1 MPPASRILG
10 QALVMAPR
18 IDPTLPLVWRSPTDV
33 QLGATSARVVLPRAG
48 ALELSLVTAL
58 RAGVSVPT
66 LITMGTGL
74 GATEAQVRELL
85 DTLEP
90 AFEREPDAGRAPG
103 AGRAP
108 RRGDASSA
116 GAQGMIPAAS
126 TRDRAFR
133 VGLDADGLVARH
145 LTANLEA
152 LGHEPILL
160 RDDGDDDAPLPDLV
174 VVAAAWVVA
183 PARHLPLLRRDLP
196 HLAIVFDDTGARVG
210 PLVEPGSGPC
220 LRCLDL
226 AKRDADSAWPVIA
239 AQLAGRPAASC
250 TARAALDVSALAVG
264 VIDDRL
270 ARGARRL
277 ADASLT
283 LERPGALPRRQR
295 HEPHPECGCRAP
307 AGIATAP
314 VRLGTRRS
322 HAPSSGRAGAV
333 PA

>member
-1 MPPASRILG
+1 
-10 QALVMAPR
+10 MAPR

-33 QLGATSARVVLPRAG
+33 QLGATSARVVLPHVG

-85 DTLEP
+85 VTLEP
-90 AFEREPDAGRAPG
+90 AFEREPDAGPAFGAARA
-103 AGRAP
+103 A
-108 RRGDASSA
+108 RRGDASA
-116 GAQGMIPAAS
+116 NAEPTVTTAAS
-126 TRDRAFR
+126 TRDRALR
-133 VGLDADGLVARH
+133 VALDADGVVARH

-152 LGHEPILL
+152 LGYEPIPLHA
-160 RDDGDDDAPLPDLV
+160 DDDDNGPPPDLA

-183 PARHLPLLRRDLP
+183 PSRHLPLLRRDLP

-226 AKRDADSAWPVIA
+226 ARRDADGAWPVIA

-250 TARAALDVSALAVG
+250 TARAALDVTALAVG

-270 ARGARRL
+270 ARGERRL

-314 VRLGTRRS
+314 VRLGARRS
-322 HAPSSGRAGAV
+322 HAPSSSRAGAV

>member
-1 MPPASRILG
+1 
-10 QALVMAPR
+10 MAPR

-48 ALELSLVTAL
+48 ALELGLVTAL
-58 RAGVSVPT
+58 RAGVSVST

-74 GATEAQVRELL
+74 GATEARVRELL
-85 DTLEP
+85 VTLEP
-90 AFEREPDAGRAPG
+90 AFEREPDADAGPAVGAARA
-103 AGRAP
+103 A
-108 RRGDASSA
+108 RRGDMPLGA
-116 GAQGMIPAAS
+116 GPTMTPAAS
-126 TRDRAFR
+126 PSDRALR
-133 VGLDADGLVARH
+133 VALDADGVVARH

-152 LGHEPILL
+152 LGYEPIPLH
-160 RDDGDDDAPLPDLV
+160 DDDDDAPTAADLA

-196 HLAIVFDDTGARVG
+196 HLAIVFDDSGARVG
-210 PLVEPGSGPC
+210 PLVEPGTGPC

-226 AKRDADSAWPVIA
+226 ARRDVDGAWPVIA
-239 AQLAGRPAASC
+239 AQLAGRPAATC
-250 TARAALDVSALAVG
+250 TARAALDASALAAG

-270 ARGARRL
+270 ARGERRL

-295 HEPHPECGCRAP
+295 HPPHPECGCRAP

-314 VRLGTRRS
+314 VRLGARRS